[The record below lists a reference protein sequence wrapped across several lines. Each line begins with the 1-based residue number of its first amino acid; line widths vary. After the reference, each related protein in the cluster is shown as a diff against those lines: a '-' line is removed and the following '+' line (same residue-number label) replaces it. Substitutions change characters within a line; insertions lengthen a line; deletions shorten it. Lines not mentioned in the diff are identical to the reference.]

1 MEQDRKSRLI
11 GYAALAISIVIWSA
25 WIVYTRLGMRQA
37 MPISV
42 LILVQVA
49 IETIKQVD
57 SQLMLRNYEGF
68 LK

>member
-1 MEQDRKSRLI
+1 VFVALI
-11 GYAALAISIVIWSA
+11 PAYFLTKYLPGGGGQSLAFF
-25 WIVYTRLGMRQA
+25 G
-37 MPISV
+37 ISV